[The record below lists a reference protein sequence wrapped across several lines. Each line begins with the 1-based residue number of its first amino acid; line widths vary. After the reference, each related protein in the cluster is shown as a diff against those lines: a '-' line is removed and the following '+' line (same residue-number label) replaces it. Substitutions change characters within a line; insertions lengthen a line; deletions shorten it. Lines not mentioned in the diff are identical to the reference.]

1 MTSTATDPAVT
12 TRTSRAPELA
22 AKEEQGTSPNFGIYL
37 AYAVTIFTSAFLLFQ
52 VQPLISKFILPWFGG
67 SPAVWTTAMLF
78 FQVALCAGYGY
89 AHLSTKFLSPRGQ
102 FYLHIFLLT
111 AAITVAL
118 VTHITPTEAMKPK
131 GNGDPMTQILILL
144 ATTVGLPY
152 LVLSS
157 TGPLL
162 QKWYSDA
169 FHGASPYRLF
179 ALSNVGSLLALLS
192 YPFIF
197 EIAFDSREQ
206 AKYWSYAF
214 AVFFIGCA
222 YCAWYTFNAIRG
234 HASQPNA
241 TNAPPKPTPAP
252 GIGLWVVWIIL
263 PALASVMFLA
273 VTNEVCQNVAT
284 VPLLWIIPL
293 SLYLISFIVAFDSPR
308 WYSRT
313 FFCLACLVL
322 MSAIALWGLWTEW
335 LSDVLNNIRGFGEDD
350 PRRYRLWAD
359 WVLQCTV
366 YFSGLFAVCMVCHCE
381 MAHLKPSPKY
391 LTAYFMTMSIGGAI
405 GGLLVN
411 LLCPYIFKTFF
422 ELPLAMAAA
431 IVIPAVF
438 LLVDVGQRLS
448 QSASPASGPRN
459 SENPPPKNASPSTA
473 AIAFPLTQGVATII
487 LAPAALLF
495 IVYTQ
500 MVGWE
505 GDNPN
510 EQAGTVYRARNF
522 YGLVSVQHRS
532 RFLDKPGDGLNPDEN
547 FAFISGHIKHG
558 RQYARPELRH
568 STDIAYW
575 GPNTGCQLS
584 MAHVTQRPD
593 CRIGIVGLGI
603 GTIAGFAKE
612 GHYVRAYE
620 INPEVIDI
628 AENKKW
634 FTYLQDARDRG
645 VKVDVVLG
653 DARLELERELEKE
666 GSNQFDVL
674 CMDAFSGDA
683 VPTHLLTDEAFAL
696 YKKHLKPNGII
707 VVNITN
713 TYLNLFPVVRTLAKN
728 QGFKYTRVYN
738 KGDTDKLLYRTYFA
752 LLTNDEEFL
761 AKTPEMITDMDAGD
775 RHARFKRDFEAPLWT
790 DRYSNLFQ
798 VLQ

>member
-1 MTSTATDPAVT
+1 MTTATDPAVT
-12 TRTSRAPELA
+12 PRTSSPGQSRPQAE
-22 AKEEQGTSPNFGIYL
+22 TSPSSAIYL

-89 AHLSTKFLSPRGQ
+89 AHLSTRFLSARGQ
-102 FYLHIFLLT
+102 LYVHLFLLT
-111 AAITVAL
+111 AAVTVAL
-118 VTHITPTEAMKPK
+118 ITHITPTDAMKPK

-192 YPFIF
+192 YPFLF

-206 AKYWSYAF
+206 AMYWSFAF

-234 HASQPNA
+234 HASQQDA
-241 TNAPPKPTPAP
+241 KSAPAKPEASP
-252 GIGLWVVWIIL
+252 GIGLWTTWILL

-313 FFCLACLVL
+313 FFCIACLVL
-322 MSAIALWGLWTEW
+322 MSAIALWGTWTEW
-335 LSDVLNNIRGFGEDD
+335 LSDVLNAVNGFGEDD
-350 PRRYRLWAD
+350 PRRYRLWTD
-359 WVLQCTV
+359 WVLQCAV
-366 YFSGLFAVCMVCHCE
+366 YFGGLFAVCMVCHCE
-381 MAHLKPSPKY
+381 MANLKPSPKY

-411 LLCPYIFKTFF
+411 LLCPYIFTTFF
-422 ELPLAMAAA
+422 ELPLTMVAA
-431 IVIPAVF
+431 VVTPALF
-438 LLVDVGQRLS
+438 LLVDASRRL
-448 QSASPASGPRN
+448 AGRPASNEPGFTKAPPR
-459 SENPPPKNASPSTA
+459 A
-473 AIAFPLTQGVATII
+473 AAGLTLPLVQGVSAIV

-495 IVYTQ
+495 IAYTQ
-500 MVGWE
+500 MIGWE
-505 GDNPN
+505 GNNPS
-510 EQAGTVYRARNF
+510 EDKGTVYRARNF

-532 RFLDKPGDGLNPDEN
+532 RFQDKPGDGLNPDEN

-558 RQYARPELRH
+558 RQYARPEFRH
-568 STDIAYW
+568 RTDIAYW

-620 INPEVIDI
+620 INPEVVDI
-628 AENKKW
+628 AENNKW

-653 DARLELERELEKE
+653 DARLELERELEKD

-713 TYLNLFPVVRTLAKN
+713 TYLNLFPVVRTLAKKHD
-728 QGFKYTRVYN
+728 FKYTRVYN
-738 KGDTDKLLYRTYFA
+738 KGDSDKLLYRTYFA

-761 AKTPEMITDMDAGD
+761 AKTPEQITDMDAGD
-775 RHARFKRDFEAPLWT
+775 RHARFKKDFEAPLWT

>member
-1 MTSTATDPAVT
+1 MSSTVADPQRASRSQTANPSASDPT
-12 TRTSRAPELA
+12 TPSY
-22 AKEEQGTSPNFGIYL
+22 GIYL

-89 AHLSTKFLSPRGQ
+89 AHLSTRFLSPRLQ
-102 FYLHIFLLT
+102 FYLHVFLLT
-111 AAITVAL
+111 AAVTVAL
-118 VTHITPTEAMKPK
+118 ATHVTPTESMKPK
-131 GNGDPMTQILILL
+131 GDGDPMIQILVLL

-179 ALSNVGSLLALLS
+179 ALSNVGSLAALLS
-192 YPFIF
+192 YPFVF
-197 EIAFDSREQ
+197 EVLFDSREQ
-206 AKYWSYAF
+206 ARYWSFAF
-214 AVFFIGCA
+214 AVFFVGCA
-222 YCAWYTFNAIRG
+222 YCAWYTFEAIRG
-234 HASQPNA
+234 HSAQPLA
-241 TNAPPKPTPAP
+241 QQADSKPVAAP
-252 GIGLWVVWIIL
+252 GPAMWLIWVLL

-313 FFCLACLVL
+313 FFCVACLVL
-322 MSAIALWGLWTEW
+322 IVAMATWGIWTEW
-335 LSDVLNNIRGFGEDD
+335 LSDRLNEILSYGPGD
-350 PRRYRLWAD
+350 PRRFRLWVN
-359 WVLQCTV
+359 WRLQCGV
-366 YFSGLFAVCMVCHCE
+366 YFGAMFAVCLICHCE
-381 MAHLKPSPKY
+381 MAHLKPSPRY

-411 LLCPYIFKTFF
+411 LLCPYVFTTFF
-422 ELPLAMAAA
+422 ELPLTMLVSIVVAA
-431 IVIPAVF
+431 IFLAIPQRSEPTDQAPAKVQTASDESDF
-438 LLVDVGQRLS
+438 LWLAIRGV
-448 QSASPASGPRN
+448 
-459 SENPPPKNASPSTA
+459 
-473 AIAFPLTQGVATII
+473 IAFSLGGSALVGVM
-487 LAPAALLF
+487 LL
-495 IVYTQ
+495 Q
-500 MVGWE
+500 WLEWE
-505 GDNPN
+505 GNNPIR
-510 EQAGTVYRARNF
+510 EHGTVYRARNF

-532 RFLDKPGDGLNPDEN
+532 RFLDTPGDGLNPYEN
-547 FAFISGHIKHG
+547 FAFVSGHIKHG
-558 RQYARPELRH
+558 RQYARPEFRER
-568 STDIAYW
+568 TDIAYW
-575 GPNTGCQLS
+575 GPNTGCQLA
-584 MAHVTQRPD
+584 MAHKTQKPD

-603 GTIAGFAKE
+603 GTIAGFAQN

-620 INPEVIDI
+620 INPEVIKI
-628 AENKKW
+628 AEETKW
-634 FTYLQDARDRG
+634 FTYLRDARDRG
-645 VKVDVVLG
+645 VKVDLVLG
-653 DARLELERELEKE
+653 DARLELEREL
-666 GSNQFDVL
+666 GPNGDQSNQFDVL

-683 VPTHLLTDEAFAL
+683 VPTHLITDEAFAL
-696 YKKHLKPNGII
+696 YRKHLKPDGII

-713 TYLNLFPVVRTLAKN
+713 TYLNLFPVVRTLAKKHN
-728 QGFKYTRVYN
+728 FKYTRIYRKDDN
-738 KGDTDKLLYRTYFA
+738 DKMLYRTYFA

-761 AKTPEMITDMDAGD
+761 AKTPEDVVDMDAGE
-775 RHARFKRDFEAPLWT
+775 RHAQLKRDFEAPLWT